1 MKKIVT
7 LRQAL
12 SDDQYFGAQL
22 AGPSWA
28 PWRALLLAIMG
39 EPLTPD
45 ELTLFTSLT
54 ERQPGHR
61 HALREDRA
69 QFSRRPAFGLH
80 ARLA

>member
-1 MKKIVT
+1 
-7 LRQAL
+7 
-12 SDDQYFGAQL
+12 
-22 AGPSWA
+22 
-28 PWRALLLAIMG
+28 LLAIMG